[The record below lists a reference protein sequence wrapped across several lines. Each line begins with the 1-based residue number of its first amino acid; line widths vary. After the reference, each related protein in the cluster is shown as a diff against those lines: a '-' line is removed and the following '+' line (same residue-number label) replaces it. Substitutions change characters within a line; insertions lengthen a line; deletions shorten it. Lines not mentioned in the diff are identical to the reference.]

1 MCAIVMPPTDAVNE
15 QVRLLFAE
23 ELNIEVPSDETD
35 LIDGGFLDSLALVEL
50 LVEIE
55 QRFGV
60 RVPLDDLDIDDFRS
74 VARISQVIERS
85 RGAAAP

>member
-1 MCAIVMPPTDAVNE
+1 MTAMLPLPTGVNE
-15 QVRLLFAE
+15 QIRALFSE
-23 ELNIEVPSDETD
+23 VLNIEVPSDETD

-60 RVPLDDLDIDDFRS
+60 AIPLDDLDIDDFRS
-74 VARISQVIERS
+74 VARIAQLIQ
-85 RGAAAP
+85 GTGGTAP